1 MLNNLQRMSHKGEL
15 IFLGSGTSQGIP
27 VIGCYCSV
35 CDSANPRDNRT
46 RSSVHIHFP
55 ELSLHIDTGPDFRL
69 QMLREKLT
77 HIDAVL
83 FTHEHQDH
91 IAGLD
96 DVRPII
102 FRVNKEL
109 ALYGQERVLNRV
121 KKAFHYAFETLPYPG
136 APRFATTTIKP
147 GKSFSINGIQITP
160 IGLNH
165 GNLPILGYRI
175 GDVAY
180 LTDVNYIPHE
190 AEQQLTGLNYLI
202 LDALHRKLHHSHF
215 NLDQAITWAKRINAK
230 HTYFI
235 HMSHYMG
242 KHEEVERELPE
253 RIYLSYDGLRIPVN
267 I

>member
-1 MLNNLQRMSHKGEL
+1 MLNNLQRMSQKGEL
-15 IFLGSGTSQGIP
+15 IFLGSGTSQGVP

-35 CDSANPRDNRT
+35 CVSADPRDDRT
-46 RSSVHIHFP
+46 RSSVHIDFP
-55 ELSLHIDTGPDFRL
+55 ELSLQIDTGPDFRL

-109 ALYGQERVLNRV
+109 ALYAQQRVLNRV

-180 LTDVNYIPHE
+180 LTDVNDIPHE
-190 AEQQLTGLNYLI
+190 SEHQLLGLNYLI

-215 NLDQAITWAKRINAK
+215 NLDQAIAWAKRINAK

-253 RIYLSYDGLRIPVN
+253 SIYLSYDGLRIPVN